1 MCRRSSGKD
10 FVLSCHKSEI
20 EGNGFAR
27 RCGAVFCMGG
37 GGLVWKF
44 RQVGGRVAGDILQVD
59 LTRLEVTG
67 EVLKGLDQDTDG
79 EVNDVKGGVVRVNE
93 QSDERKE
100 VI

>member
-1 MCRRSSGKD
+1 MGP
-10 FVLSCHKSEI
+10 F
-20 EGNGFAR
+20 
-27 RCGAVFCMGG
+27 FCMGG
-37 GGLVWKF
+37 GGLIWEF

>member
-1 MCRRSSGKD
+1 
-10 FVLSCHKSEI
+10 
-20 EGNGFAR
+20 
-27 RCGAVFCMGG
+27 MGG
-37 GGLVWKF
+37 GGLVWEF
-44 RQVGGRVAGDILQVD
+44 RQVGGKFAGNSLQVY

-67 EVLKGLDQDTDG
+67 EVLKDLDQDTDG

>member
-1 MCRRSSGKD
+1 M
-10 FVLSCHKSEI
+10 
-20 EGNGFAR
+20 
-27 RCGAVFCMGG
+27 
-37 GGLVWKF
+37 
-44 RQVGGRVAGDILQVD
+44 D

>member
-1 MCRRSSGKD
+1 M
-10 FVLSCHKSEI
+10 H
-20 EGNGFAR
+20 EGAGPF
-27 RCGAVFCMGG
+27 FCVGG

-44 RQVGGRVAGDILQVD
+44 LQVGGRFAGDILQVY

>member
-1 MCRRSSGKD
+1 MWGRFSYAGQRDLC
-10 FVLSCHKSEI
+10 
-20 EGNGFAR
+20 GN
-27 RCGAVFCMGG
+27 
-37 GGLVWKF
+37 LVKF
-44 RQVGGRVAGDILQVD
+44 ERFSLLIHRGD